1 MRCLISA
8 RGLDRKEYTC
18 PTLLPEKTMLRVLIV
33 DDEAPARR
41 YLRRLLEA
49 APAVHVAGEADSLDL
64 ARRLIRDHSPD
75 AIFLDIELAS
85 GTGFDLLD
93 SQDTAASI
101 VFVTAHDGYAARA
114 FDVEAVDYLL
124 KPVSP
129 ERLAQTLGRL
139 RPRAN
144 GHLAMRTRTGTRLIK
159 VQDLTLAQAQ
169 GDYVRLCSAVH
180 GNELMHITLKRL
192 AGQLPFP
199 PFFALSRS
207 VLVNLEHVS
216 HLEQRPGAQTEVHFN
231 NDVEAIMLG
240 RVASLR
246 LRRALA

>member
-1 MRCLISA
+1 
-8 RGLDRKEYTC
+8 
-18 PTLLPEKTMLRVLIV
+18 MLRVLII

-49 APAVHVAGEADSLDL
+49 SPAVQVAGEAASIDQ
-64 ARRLIRDHSPD
+64 ARRLIHDHNPD

-85 GTGFDLLD
+85 GTGFDLLED
-93 SQDTAASI
+93 RQSTASV

-129 ERLAQTLGRL
+129 DRLTQTLARL

-144 GHLAMRTRTGTRLIK
+144 GYLSMRTRTGTRLVK
-159 VQDLTLAQAQ
+159 VQELTVVQAQ
-169 GDYVRLCSAVH
+169 GDYVRLCSAAYA
-180 GNELMHITLKRL
+180 NELMHITLKRL
-192 AGQLPFP
+192 AAQLPSP
-199 PFFALSRS
+199 PFCALSRS
-207 VLVNLEHVS
+207 IIINLEHIS
-216 HLEQRPGAQTEVHFN
+216 HLEQRPGAQTEVCFN
-231 NDVEAIMLG
+231 NGVEPIVLG